1 MANTKAIA
9 AFLDLKRRAG
19 RAADAY
25 ARELAESVRKDARDN
40 TPVDTGEA
48 RDGWRTRRVSEGVYE
63 VSNPVK
69 HALYLERGHSK
80 KAPRGIL
87 GPALQR
93 ARQRSR
99 GTLEATFNREVAR

>member
-1 MANTKAIA
+1 MANTKAIRA
-9 AFLDLKRRAG
+9 LLNLKARAK
-19 RAADAY
+19 RAADSY
-25 ARELAESVRKDARDN
+25 ARQLAELVRQDARST

-48 RDGWRTRRVSEGVYE
+48 RSGWRIGRVRDGVWE
-63 VSNPVK
+63 VRNDVE
-69 HALYLERGHSK
+69 HARYLERGHSK

>member
-1 MANTKAIA
+1 MANDKAIR
-9 AFLDLKRRAG
+9 AFLDLKRRVS
-19 RAADAY
+19 RAADTY
-25 ARELAESVRKDARDN
+25 ARETAEAVRKDARDT

-48 RDGWRTRRVSEGVYE
+48 RDGWRARRVSEGVWE
-63 VSNPVK
+63 VRNDVE
-69 HALYLERGHSK
+69 HARYLERGHSK